1 MTTATNSPRINDYRW
16 CWTAAQSIPPLCWTG
31 AIATRLARLKVKS
44 KIPVSCSAIIPEMAR
59 VNFHCYAKPLFK
71 LFELL
76 KLSDPEFTTDSIA
89 IKQHSTELQAAL
101 FECRALLAANWS
113 GKDLPETPT
122 YAQLLQFLTNMMSL
136 LVDGTLKIDKDRPIV
151 KVATQTTVETADTRT
166 KSGKT
171 TRKARERIV
180 GYKLNF
186 LAPDSKKVQSQPF
199 TALERVKHLLPLQ
212 REDLSI

>member
-1 MTTATNSPRINDYRW
+1 MVLDGSAEH
-16 CWTAAQSIPPLCWTG
+16 
-31 AIATRLARLKVKS
+31 
-44 KIPVSCSAIIPEMAR
+44 SAIVLDRSHRYEVSKAEGKVENPGILHSATIPEMAR
-59 VNFHCYAKPLFK
+59 VNFHCFAKPLFK
-71 LFELL
+71 LVELL

-122 YAQLLQFLTNMMSL
+122 YAQLLQFLTNTMSL
-136 LVDGTLKIDKDRPIV
+136 LVDGTLKRDSLK

-171 TRKARERIV
+171 TRKQQERLV
-180 GYKLNF
+180 GYKLHF
-186 LAPDSKKVQSQPF
+186 LPPDLKKVQSQPF

-212 REDLSI
+212 REDLTI

>member
-1 MTTATNSPRINDYRW
+1 M
-16 CWTAAQSIPPLCWTG
+16 
-31 AIATRLARLKVKS
+31 
-44 KIPVSCSAIIPEMAR
+44 E
-59 VNFHCYAKPLFK
+59 HCFAKPLFK

-101 FECRALLAANWS
+101 LECKALLAANWS
-113 GKDLPETPT
+113 GKDLPESPT

-136 LVDGTLKIDKDRPIV
+136 LVDGTLNIDKERPIV

-186 LAPDSKKVQSQPF
+186 LAPDEKKVQSQPF

-212 REDLSI
+212 REDLTIQ